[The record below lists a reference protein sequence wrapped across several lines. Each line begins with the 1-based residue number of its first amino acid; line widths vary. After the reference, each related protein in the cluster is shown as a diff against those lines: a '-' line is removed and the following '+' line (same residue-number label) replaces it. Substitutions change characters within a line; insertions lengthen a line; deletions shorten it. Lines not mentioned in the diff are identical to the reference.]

1 MLNRIAIMGAGSLG
15 TILGAFIAQNRQVD
29 LIDANKAH
37 VDALNANGAKVIGGA
52 ELTVPVHA
60 LTPDEMEGTYDLFIY
75 IRVGLEDN
83 VVYGYDK
90 NGEKTMAT
98 NQMLVARAVEA
109 VRTFGKEPA
118 TPAEAREILGSKP
131 LGR

>member
-15 TILGAFIAQNRQVD
+15 TILGGNSSPRIRQVD

-75 IRVGLEDN
+75 
-83 VVYGYDK
+83 
-90 NGEKTMAT
+90 MAKQT
-98 NQMLVARAVEA
+98 YNDVCIPQMQ
-109 VRTFGKEPA
+109 KHA
-118 TPAEAREILGSKP
+118 TPGDHFLYLSERPAGNRAC
-131 LGR
+131 GRL